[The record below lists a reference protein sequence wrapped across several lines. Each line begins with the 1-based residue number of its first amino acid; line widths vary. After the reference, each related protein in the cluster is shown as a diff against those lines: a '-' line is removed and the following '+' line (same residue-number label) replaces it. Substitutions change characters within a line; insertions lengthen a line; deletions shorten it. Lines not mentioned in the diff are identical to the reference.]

1 MPPSVWIAAKDLR
14 QRLRDR
20 SAIVLGLLAPL
31 VIAALMSVAFR
42 GAESFHFTLAVADED
57 HSAVSAGL
65 LASLR
70 QPALRDVMTVRTVRD
85 QAAAAA
91 AVHGR
96 TAQAG
101 LTVPQG
107 FAAALAGA
115 APRSLVTL
123 TSVNNTTA
131 ASVVR
136 SIASSF
142 VAQLD
147 ADRLSVVTALAAG
160 APPSA
165 LSRLQAEAATLTIP
179 ERAVQ
184 HPLGAHP
191 LSVVSYYSPAMAI
204 FFLLF
209 TISFTARSFFVDR
222 AQGMIERIRAAPV
235 RPVEVLAG
243 KSLAAFVFGL
253 ASLSVVAVVT
263 SAGFGARWGDP
274 LGVGLV
280 CLALVCSV
288 VSLTALV
295 IGVSRTQRQAEGIS
309 SAVVFTLALIGG
321 NFVSIANTPP
331 LLQRLALCTPN
342 GWALRAFTDMSTAGG
357 GIATAV
363 VPVLAILAFSA
374 VVAAAAAVIAPRAMT
389 A

>member
-1 MPPSVWIAAKDLR
+1 MAPSLWIALKDLR
-14 QRLRDR
+14 QRMRDR
-20 SAIVLGLLAPL
+20 SAIVLGLVAPL

-42 GAESFHFTLAVADED
+42 GVESFHFTLVVADAD
-57 HSAVSAGL
+57 HSPVSAGL

-70 QPALRDVMTVRTVRD
+70 QPALRDVVTVRD
-85 QAAAAA
+85 APDEAAAAA
-91 AVHGR
+91 AVRGR
-96 TAQAG
+96 RAQAG
-101 LTVPQG
+101 LIVPSG

-115 APRSLVTL
+115 TPRALVTL
-123 TSVNNTTA
+123 TSVNNSTA

-136 SIASSF
+136 SLASSF

-147 ADRLSVVTALAAG
+147 ADRVSVATALAAG
-160 APPSA
+160 ASPSA
-165 LSRLQAEAATLTIP
+165 LGRLESEAAKLTIP
-179 ERAVQ
+179 ERVVQ
-184 HPLGAHP
+184 HPLGARP
-191 LSVVSYYSPAMAI
+191 LSIVSYYSPAMAI

-235 RPVEVLAG
+235 RPVEILAG

-274 LGVGLV
+274 VGVGLV

-309 SAVVFTLALIGG
+309 SAVVFTLALVGG

-331 LLQRLALCTPN
+331 LMRRLALCTPN

-357 GIATAV
+357 GVATVV

-374 VVAAAAAVIAPRAMT
+374 VVAVAAALIAPRAV
-389 A
+389 AA